1 MFINLFSDKSLFLHP
16 IIVDILLI
24 SSGLLYFVKIYEH
37 ILFENSIG
45 LDGFAL
51 PYLILEICEASN
63 TMYLDISLI
72 LIFNDIIKVFKL
84 LLNVV

>member
-51 PYLILEICEASN
+51 PYLILE
-63 TMYLDISLI
+63 M
-72 LIFNDIIKVFKL
+72 
-84 LLNVV
+84 